1 MTLPRSVEL
10 CWQKDVI
17 EQWLNTSGVPADA
30 HAQLLEMLR
39 DLKAEMDISA
49 PAHLMFPNL
58 ESALQLQDK
67 RHPGL
72 FKRQILA
79 FSAHEEGIWDLSL
92 VLWLD

>member
-39 DLKAEMDISA
+39 DLKLKWIFQ
-49 PAHLMFPNL
+49 PLHT
-58 ESALQLQDK
+58 
-67 RHPGL
+67 
-72 FKRQILA
+72 
-79 FSAHEEGIWDLSL
+79 
-92 VLWLD
+92 

>member
-17 EQWLNTSGVPADA
+17 EQWLNTSGVPTDA

-49 PAHLMFPNL
+49 PCTTDVP
-58 ESALQLQDK
+58 ESRK
-67 RHPGL
+67 RV
-72 FKRQILA
+72 A
-79 FSAHEEGIWDLSL
+79 SAR
-92 VLWLD
+92 